1 MQKKFKQIGIL
12 LALGFFAVAVS
23 AQDQWRV
30 FANLEQGRHH
40 HVARYLNG
48 DKILVIGG
56 YVGSYGILDG
66 NPTNTT
72 EIVDLQTGQ
81 VTPGPSMA
89 TYRTEFPALDLPD
102 GDILVFGGNSNL
114 GPSKVVERY
123 DVATNTWSVIGQ
135 MEDGRRQHSADFL
148 NEDEVLIIGGFG
160 SSSAEIFTIST
171 GQSRKIANLPSMA
184 NSAVS
189 INPEGRGP
197 SFWGFR
203 AYGPNSDRQ
212 RQSIRYSSQ
221 TDSWPL
227 DLEFDD
233 APVAPKL
240 TVLTDGSVLVCSG
253 ATGENP
259 FTTSRK
265 TWIVNYLGEVAKG
278 PTLIEG
284 RQWHTLGA
292 WGDSRALVTSGL
304 LDNVRYGSS
313 CEWLDLTTNTSSVAP
328 SLNYARA
335 FSQMIVVRVASGRT
349 RAFVISGLSPVNDY
363 STRNTP
369 TIEVLEDSCAGSSTI
384 ALSTMRRIGS
394 TIYKA
399 PRLEMTQSIPYQAGA
414 AWVRD
419 RVPVAS
425 GFDVRFSFRLSNGS
439 DNGQIDNGPQGA
451 DGVVMVL
458 QNETRAA
465 VGLPGDGIGYN
476 EIPHGLAIEFDA
488 YRNAAFSDP
497 TPSHIAVQVG
507 DGNILR
513 PWHVAPY
520 LKGITSEGFPPFVAD
535 GTVYHARVKLEG
547 KLLHVY
553 CGTTPVL
560 ETPVL
565 TVDSIDMNQ
574 ILRLREDGAAYLGFT
589 SSTGFSAQTH
599 ELLSVQIEGC
609 DGLISDVDEDQE
621 LPMITSAS
629 IIPTPSAD
637 IAKLVLP
644 SPLQSAVSCTIV
656 DLQGNVSSRFTIPAG
671 SSMVNLQLESL
682 SAGMYQVVIM
692 DARGAFTVPLV
703 ISR

>member
-1 MQKKFKQIGIL
+1 MQKKFKRLSIL
-12 LALGFFAVAVS
+12 LAFGFFAVAVS

-40 HVARYLNG
+40 HAARYLNG

-56 YVGSYGILDG
+56 YVGSFDILDG

-81 VTPGPSMA
+81 VAPGPSMA

-102 GDILVFGGNSNL
+102 GDILVFGGYTNS
-114 GPSKVVERY
+114 GSSKVVERY
-123 DVATNTWSVIGQ
+123 DVATNSWSVVGQ
-135 MEDGRRQHSADFL
+135 MAEGRRQHCADFL

-160 SSSAEIFTIST
+160 SSSAEIYTIST
-171 GQSRKIANLPSMA
+171 GRSRKIADLPSMA

-212 RQSIRYSSQ
+212 RQSIRYSAQ

-227 DLEFDD
+227 DLTFDD

-253 ATGENP
+253 AIGESP
-259 FTTSRK
+259 FRTSRK
-265 TWIVNYLGEVAKG
+265 TWIVNYLGEVSTG

-284 RQWHTLGA
+284 RQWHTIGA

-304 LDNVRYGSS
+304 LDNVRYATS
-313 CEWLDLTTNTSSVAP
+313 CEWLDLTTNTSSAAP

-335 FSQMIVVRVASGRT
+335 FSQMVVARVASGRT
-349 RAFVISGLSPVNDY
+349 RAFVISGLTPGG
-363 STRNTP
+363 NTS

-394 TIYKA
+394 TVYKA
-399 PRLEMTQSIPYQAGA
+399 PRLELTQSIPYQAGA

-419 RVPVAS
+419 RVPVIS

-476 EIPHGLAIEFDA
+476 QIPHGLAIEFDS

-497 TPSHIAVQVG
+497 SPSHIAVQVG
-507 DGNILR
+507 DGSVLR

-547 KLLHVY
+547 DILHVY
-553 CGTTPVL
+553 CGTTPTL

-565 TVDSIDMNQ
+565 SVANININD

-609 DGLISDVDEDQE
+609 DGLVSDVDDDLE

-656 DLQGNVSSRFTIPAG
+656 DLHGNVSARFMIPAG
-671 SSMVNLQLESL
+671 SSLVNLQLQSL

>member
-1 MQKKFKQIGIL
+1 MEEKWELFQDLPKVHISGTVARLSPERSLYVGGYADDLYTRGSRSVVMFEAVDDKPVMRTMPDMPIGLAEMPVVIL
-12 LALGFFAVAVS
+12 NGSKVAV
-23 AQDQWRV
+23 V
-30 FANLEQGRHH
+30 
-40 HVARYLNG
+40 
-48 DKILVIGG
+48 GG
-56 YVGSYGILDG
+56 YSENGEASTGVYTFDVQLREWKKVG
-66 NPTNTT
+66 
-72 EIVDLQTGQ
+72 DLL
-81 VTPGPSMA
+81 
-89 TYRTEFPALDLPD
+89 F
-102 GDILVFGGNSNL
+102 
-114 GPSKVVERY
+114 
-123 DVATNTWSVIGQ
+123 
-135 MEDGRRQHSADFL
+135 GRRQHAAILIS
-148 NEDEVLIIGGFG
+148 NDEILVTGGRRTDLSTMSNSEVFNLKTGVSRVVASFPVPING
-160 SSSAEIFTIST
+160 SVYGLMSD
-171 GQSRKIANLPSMA
+171 
-184 NSAVS
+184 
-189 INPEGRGP
+189 GRNVVCG
-197 SFWGFR
+197 GR
-203 AYGPNSDRQ
+203 NGGPNSDRVPG
-212 RQSIRYSSQ
+212 IYSYDAAANEWVTVGTLGSGREAPF
-221 TDSWPL
+221 SLRL
-227 DLEFDD
+227 DDGRFIIMGGSVSES
-233 APVAPKL
+233 PVVFIGSCLAESNGTFVEIAELPEGIVYGGASERGDGVVLVVGGWLSDLSSTARCQYLNVERGTVTEAPKL
-240 TVLTDGSVLVCSG
+240 IYARRYVRSLSVESPNSSRRFSFAISG
-253 ATGENP
+253 ITNQ
-259 FTTSRK
+259 
-265 TWIVNYLGEVAKG
+265 G
-278 PTLIEG
+278 PTK
-284 RQWHTLGA
+284 T
-292 WGDSRALVTSGL
+292 V
-304 LDNVRYGSS
+304 
-313 CEWLDLTTNTSSVAP
+313 
-328 SLNYARA
+328 
-335 FSQMIVVRVASGRT
+335 
-349 RAFVISGLSPVNDY
+349 
-363 STRNTP
+363 
-369 TIEVLEDSCAGSSTI
+369 EVLGGTDCSANNNVV
-384 ALSTMRRIGS
+384 ALSSMRRIGS
-394 TIYKA
+394 TTYNA
-399 PRLEMTQSIPYQAGA
+399 PNLQLTGSQSFQAGA
-414 AWVRD
+414 AWLRD
-419 RVPVAS
+419 RVPVAN

-507 DGNILR
+507 DGSVLR

-609 DGLISDVDEDQE
+609 GGLVSDVDDDQD